1 MTASF
6 IGDAGAPAVTSVAPR
21 FGRFA
26 GVRQL
31 VRKDITE
38 WVRSRRIWVILGVVT
53 AFMALTAANAWIL
66 HTLAASLP
74 PGEAMDRE
82 LPPLG
87 ATENLVGALTTH
99 VFLVAAIFVAGSLI
113 AREREAG
120 TLSWIASKPVTR
132 ASVWMSKWISAT
144 AMLSIVAGV
153 IPLAVT
159 AGLVTVLYGA
169 PPVEIFVGLVVG
181 LIAVI
186 AFFTAFGLALGTI
199 IPGQAATIATV
210 FTIFALMPMLA
221 AAVPSGIQLIP
232 TAMLTWPAASLAGE
246 AVPAA
251 TPVIWLVAT
260 AALVGLALRRMSRIE
275 L

>member
-1 MTASF
+1 MTAS
-6 IGDAGAPAVTSVAPR
+6 IVSDAAAPAVPVAPR

-31 VRKDITE
+31 VRKDATE

-66 HTLAASLP
+66 HTLAGSLP
-74 PGEAMDRE
+74 PGEAMDKE

-99 VFLVAAIFVAGSLI
+99 VFVIAAIFVAGSLL

-132 ASVWMSKWISAT
+132 ASIWISKWISST
-144 AMLSIVAGV
+144 AILSLVAGV

-159 AGLVTVLYGA
+159 AAVVTVLYGL
-169 PPVEIFVGLVVG
+169 PPVEIFIGLAIG
-181 LIAVI
+181 LAAVT
-186 AFFTAFGLALGTI
+186 AFFTALGLALGTV

-221 AAVPSGIQLIP
+221 SAIPSGMQLIP
-232 TAMLTWPAASLAGE
+232 TAMVTWPAAVLAGQ

-251 TPVIWLVAT
+251 TPFIWLVAT
-260 AALVGLALRRMSRIE
+260 AGLVGFAIRRMGRIE